1 MDEHERPMH
10 CTAML
15 SAVQKAR
22 VMVGVF
28 MDESGECEQILR
40 AVFNNG
46 TDEGR
51 RMIWRMHQF
60 VYTDARAVSALQRM
74 SVLERVVY
82 ENNRRALHLRELK
95 ENNAEACLL
104 REMERSGG
112 DRYVVQGQVL
122 EVPPWAVREVCE
134 TYKCARPATPE
145 DVVWEERSRRAEE
158 ERRAK
163 EEEERKARQA
173 RIWAAYV
180 PEDWT
185 MTRSLSVWDDE
196 PLCVTVREMRHI
208 LDEDRVEET
217 GYPRSRR
224 EMVQELLWV
233 FQSPLY
239 DGETFAGRQA
249 RYRRSKDM
257 GRYGQGFSRVLV
269 ADMVRTKKEGLPA
282 RIMQKG
288 AKPY

>member
-1 MDEHERPMH
+1 
-10 CTAML
+10 ML

-40 AVFNNG
+40 AVFDNA

-122 EVPPWAVREVCE
+122 EVPPWAVEELRGEMVGGEMRVASAREIGRAKSME
-134 TYKCARPATPE
+134 RDKEEALRR
-145 DVVWEERSRRAEE
+145 ERSGADF
-158 ERRAK
+158 
-163 EEEERKARQA
+163 
-173 RIWAAYV
+173 
-180 PEDWT
+180 EDCD
-185 MTRSLSVWDDE
+185 LYWDDVR
-196 PLCVTVREMRHI
+196 LWVTVREMER
-208 LDEDRVEET
+208 LVDVDSRRDEP
-217 GYPRSRR
+217 GFPRSVR
-224 EMVQELLWV
+224 EAMRELAWV
-233 FQSPLY
+233 FSCQLQK
-239 DGETFAGRQA
+239 GETFLERQA
-249 RYRRSKDM
+249 RYRRSA
-257 GRYGQGFSRVLV
+257 S
-269 ADMVRTKKEGLPA
+269 
-282 RIMQKG
+282 KG
-288 AKPY
+288 MAGGED